1 MLCGHDEV
9 MSGARRDTVIAIDL
23 LRVVAAGLVVL
34 YHFGAAL
41 PLHPSWQIPGTAALP
56 AGAAGWT
63 WFGWVG
69 VEIFFVISGLVI
81 AASARG
87 STPLPFLRRRAVRL
101 FPAVWVCAS
110 MTAVLVLA
118 TAPGIAIG
126 RAWAMSML
134 LLPTAAPVD
143 PSYWT
148 LSLELAFYL
157 LIAAV
162 LTGGGGAARLERAAA
177 LLGGASVLF
186 WISAVATGTTALA
199 EDFGFQLMLLPHG
212 CFFAAGALIG
222 ARTRAPWWRR
232 PVLAATLLAGV
243 AEIVCHA
250 RTVTAALG
258 VAGSP
263 AIPVALF
270 LAAVAAI
277 AVAGRTQ
284 PVLARVIGERAAA
297 RAGAVTYPLYLLHQI
312 AGAAVAVMLIRAGW
326 PPLAAVALAL
336 GAVTAAAC
344 LVAWSA
350 EPAIRRLFA
359 RRRYASG
366 SIITAVP

>member
-1 MLCGHDEV
+1 
-9 MSGARRDTVIAIDL
+9 MSGARRNTVIAIDL

-34 YHFGAAL
+34 YHFGASL
-41 PLHPSWQIPGTAALP
+41 PLHPSWQVTGTAVLP
-56 AGAAGWT
+56 AVAAGWT

-81 AASARG
+81 AASAQG
-87 STPLPFLRRRAVRL
+87 STPLPFLRRRALRL
-101 FPAVWVCAS
+101 YPAVWVCAS
-110 MTAVLVLA
+110 VTALLVL
-118 TAPGIAIG
+118 TVAPGVAI
-126 RAWAMSML
+126 AWAWAGSML
-134 LLPTAAPVD
+134 LVPSAAPVD

-148 LSLELAFYL
+148 LSLELGFYL
-157 LIAAV
+157 LIAA
-162 LTGGGGAARLERAAA
+162 LLSGGGGAARLERAAG
-177 LLGGASVLF
+177 LLGGASMLF
-186 WISAVATGTTALA
+186 WIAAIATGTTALA
-199 EDFGFQLMLLPHG
+199 EDFGFQLTLLPHG

-222 ARTRAPWWRR
+222 ARMPAPWWR
-232 PVLAATLLAGV
+232 PPLLAAMVLAGV

-250 RTVTAALG
+250 RTVMATLG
-258 VAGSP
+258 VAGNP
-263 AIPVALF
+263 AVPAALF

-297 RAGAVTYPLYLLHQI
+297 RAGAVTYPLYLLHQV
-312 AGAAVAVMLIRAGW
+312 AGAAVAVMLIRAGC

-359 RRRYASG
+359 RRGYASG